1 MSQKL
6 TKEYIEQH
14 STEVHTYESFGRS
27 LIAQALKECINKV
40 GVTPGDTVKI
50 DSNIIVKPVE
60 ITRCLEVHVT
70 VGGVYICKH
79 VKVD

>member
-1 MSQKL
+1 MSQEL
-6 TKEYIEQH
+6 TREYVEQH

-27 LIAQALKECINKV
+27 LIAQVLKECINKV

-50 DSNIIVKPVE
+50 DTNIIVTTVE
-60 ITRCLEVHVT
+60 ITRCLEVRVT
-70 VGGVYICKH
+70 VGGAYICKH

>member
-6 TKEYIEQH
+6 TREYIEQH

-40 GVTPGDTVKI
+40 GVTPGDTVTIEPK
-50 DSNIIVKPVE
+50 IIVKPVE
-60 ITRCLEVHVT
+60 IKRCLEICVT
-70 VGGVYICKH
+70 IGGAYICKH